1 MEQKVDKNA
10 PPIPTGIVSVNS
22 RGAKGSNLGAK
33 LVFATLV
40 VAVLAVGGLF
50 VFNQWRTK
58 VNADKAAA
66 EKAAKAD
73 AQTAAAIGPRRK
85 FDTDPAPVAPT
96 GEPAGAGAGGATTV
110 AQCADG
116 SNGTPMLG
124 PDGKGMTTPNGTP
137 MRVCKDG
144 HVVVPALAQGQGQ
157 GQPAPMAMGAGGQRA
172 GQGQGRVASRFDG
185 DVMVTKTATGGAGGM
200 PGGLQPLGTD
210 PTTMYLQSLIAQQAQ
225 KPSSSIGIGAAGQ
238 ATPGGGAGG
247 SGATNPPGS
256 IGSLLQPSQTPAVQ
270 ATMLGDRNMI
280 LPKGRTID
288 CALTTRVINDVAG
301 MASCVLTQDVYS
313 DNGRV
318 VLAEKGSEA
327 TGEYSATMLQGQRRL
342 FLLWTRLKTTKGV
355 VVNLN
360 SPAADGL
367 GTTGLDGYVDNHWWE
382 RIGGAFMLSLVQDAI
397 GYETARQQNSNGGGQ
412 SIAVFTNSTSTTNR
426 MAEKVLDSTINI
438 KPTLYK
444 NQGDRTTIYVARDID
459 FGSVYA
465 IRAR

>member
-1 MEQKVDKNA
+1 MEQKAEKNA
-10 PPIPTGIVSVNS
+10 PPVPTGIVSVNS

-40 VAVLAVGGLF
+40 AAVLAVGGLF
-50 VFNQWRTK
+50 VFNQWRAK
-58 VNADKAAA
+58 ARADKAAA
-66 EKAAKAD
+66 EKSAKSE
-73 AQTAAAIGPRRK
+73 AQTSAAIGPRRK
-85 FDTDPAPVAPT
+85 FDTDPPPPAAAPEQSGT
-96 GEPAGAGAGGATTV
+96 TAGAATAG

-116 SNGTPMLG
+116 TTGTPMLG

-144 HVVVPALAQGQGQ
+144 HVVVPALAQGQGA
-157 GQPAPMAMGAGGQRA
+157 GQPAPVGMAAGGQRA
-172 GQGQGRVASRFDG
+172 GQGQGRVPSRFDG
-185 DVMVTKTATGGAGGM
+185 DVMVTKASTSGVGG
-200 PGGLQPLGTD
+200 PNGGLQPLGTD

-225 KPSSSIGIGAAGQ
+225 KPSTSIGL
-238 ATPGGGAGG
+238 GAGG
-247 SGATNPPGS
+247 QPSIGTGGTSAANPPGS
-256 IGSLLQPSQTPAVQ
+256 IGTLLQPSQTPAVQ

-327 TGEYSATMLQGQRRL
+327 TGEYSAAMLQGQRRL

-397 GYETARQQNSNGGGQ
+397 GYATARQQNSNGGGQ
-412 SIAVFTNSTSTTNR
+412 SIAVFSNSTNTTNR